1 MEFRRKLF
9 GSNTGTA
16 NGTFDDANKTTASA
30 TAQATVTGRDC
41 KITITKTAG
50 TANVC
55 NNAGTQVT
63 YTYVVTNGANSFF
76 NVSGTVSDDVLGSVG
91 SFGPLAPGASSPP
104 LTKVGTVN
112 GTVTNTGTAN
122 GTFDDA
128 NKTTAS
134 ATAQATVTGQDC
146 ASSKITPTQ
155 TTCTTFSNG
164 TSDTLSTVN
173 YSVRNGKITSAVNPG
188 VFFYWV
194 KVTAVP
200 GMNT

>member
-134 ATAQATVTGQDC
+134 ATAQATVTGHDC
-146 ASSKITPTQ
+146 KITITKTAGTANVCNNAGTQ
-155 TTCTTFSNG
+155 VTYTYVVTNG
-164 TSDTLSTVN
+164 ANSFFNVSGTVR
-173 YSVRNGKITSAVNPG
+173 SEERRVGKECR
-188 VFFYWV
+188 
-194 KVTAVP
+194 
-200 GMNT
+200 